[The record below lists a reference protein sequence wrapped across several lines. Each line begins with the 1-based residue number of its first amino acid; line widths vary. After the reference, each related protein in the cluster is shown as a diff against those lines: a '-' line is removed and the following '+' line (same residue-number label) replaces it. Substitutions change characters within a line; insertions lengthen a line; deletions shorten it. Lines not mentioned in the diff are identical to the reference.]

1 MTQKIFSPPL
11 DNCWNNL
18 FFLLLTGTSVLISFS
33 ERPFPWKRDLSAFF
47 ILPNFTKGNK
57 EKPDSIIPI
66 AIVEIDLKHFFIVHL
81 FGSIIYYFRIHTC
94 SSFSFSL
101 RPYIRLDQITQTIFS
116 RVRSSETIF
125 FLFHPSGIF
134 FVLLAAT
141 SVLDPM
147 EKNGRIYGRPRCA
160 FKCVL
165 FSMDVWSE
173 SSRNLAVNMHGTTC
187 QTSFCINKTSPTLMC
202 GRAQTGNKKDSEHMQ
217 HLKVTFQQKL
227 SIC

>member
-1 MTQKIFSPPL
+1 M
-11 DNCWNNL
+11 
-18 FFLLLTGTSVLISFS
+18 FLLFVLSATLHSFRSDYTNYFFTGTKF
-33 ERPFPWKRDLSAFF
+33 
-47 ILPNFTKGNK
+47 
-57 EKPDSIIPI
+57 
-66 AIVEIDLKHFFIVHL
+66 
-81 FGSIIYYFRIHTC
+81 
-94 SSFSFSL
+94 
-101 RPYIRLDQITQTIFS
+101 
-116 RVRSSETIF
+116 ETIF
-125 FLFHPSGIF
+125 FVFHPSGIF